1 MEDFVPIFAIF
12 AVFGTITAIIVGP
25 TYFKSRERR
34 EMQATV
40 RAAIDKGQPLPPEVI
55 DALSTE
61 ATRNIPSRTRDIRRG
76 VIWLAVGIGM
86 AAFSL
91 INDLRGFGGDDW
103 SDGGHTNFDGGLLGL
118 AAIPITIGLAFIVLS
133 FFNKN
138 KD

>member
-1 MEDFVPIFAIF
+1 MEDFIPLFAIF

-25 TYFKSRERR
+25 TYLKSKERQ

-55 DALSTE
+55 EALGRE
-61 ATRNIPSRTRDIRRG
+61 ATKNIPSRTRDIRRG
-76 VIWLAVGIGM
+76 IIWLAVGIGM

-91 INDLRGFGGDDW
+91 INDLRGFGDDW
-103 SDGGHTNFDGGLLGL
+103 NDGPNFDGGLLGM
-118 AAIPITIGLAFIVLS
+118 AAIPVTIGLAFIVLS

>member
-1 MEDFVPIFAIF
+1 MEDFIPIFAIF
-12 AVFGTITAIIVGP
+12 AVFGSITAIIVGP

-55 DALSTE
+55 EALSTE
-61 ATRNIPSRTRDIRRG
+61 ASKNIPSRTRDIRRG
-76 VIWLAVGIGM
+76 IIWLAVGIGM

-91 INDLRGFGGDDW
+91 INDLRGFGDDW
-103 SDGGHTNFDGGLLGL
+103 NDGPNFDGGLLGM
-118 AAIPITIGLAFIVLS
+118 AAIPVTIGLAYIVLS

-138 KD
+138 RD

>member
-12 AVFGTITAIIVGP
+12 AVFGSITAIVVGP
-25 TYFKSRERR
+25 SWLKSRERR

-55 DALSTE
+55 EALGTE
-61 ATRNIPSRTRDIRRG
+61 ASKCIPSRSRDIRRG
-76 VIWLAVGIGM
+76 IIWLAVGIGL
-86 AAFSL
+86 AAFGL
-91 INDLRGFGGDDW
+91 INDLTGNSDSWDHNGPDFG
-103 SDGGHTNFDGGLLGL
+103 GGLLGI
-118 AAIPITIGLAFIVLS
+118 AAIPVTIGLAFIVLS

>member
-1 MEDFVPIFAIF
+1 MEDFIPIFAIF
-12 AVFGTITAIIVGP
+12 AVFGSITAIVVGP

-55 DALSTE
+55 EALSTE
-61 ATRNIPSRTRDIRRG
+61 ATKNIPSRSRDIRKG
-76 VIWLAVGIGM
+76 IIWLAVGIGM

-91 INDLRGFGGDDW
+91 INELRGFGDGWETGD
-103 SDGGHTNFDGGLLGL
+103 GPNFDGGLLGL
-118 AAIPITIGLAFIVLS
+118 AAIPITIGLAHLVLS

>member
-1 MEDFVPIFAIF
+1 MEDFIPIFAIF
-12 AVFGTITAIIVGP
+12 AVFGSITAIIVGP
-25 TYFKSRERR
+25 SYLKSKERR

-61 ATRNIPSRTRDIRRG
+61 ATKNIPSRSRDIRRG
-76 VIWLAVGIGM
+76 IIWLAVGIGM

-91 INDLRGFGGDDW
+91 INEMLDLGDDW
-103 SDGGHTNFDGGLLGL
+103 NDGPNFDGSLLGL
-118 AAIPITIGLAFIVLS
+118 AAIPVTIGLAFIVLS

>member
-1 MEDFVPIFAIF
+1 MEDFIPIFAIF
-12 AVFGTITAIIVGP
+12 AVFGSITAIIVGP

-61 ATRNIPSRTRDIRRG
+61 ATKNIPSRSRDIRRG
-76 VIWLAVGIGM
+76 IIWLAVGIGM

-91 INDLRGFGGDDW
+91 INDLRGFGDDW
-103 SDGGHTNFDGGLLGL
+103 NDGPNFDGGLLGL
-118 AAIPITIGLAFIVLS
+118 AAIQITIGLAFIVLS

>member
-1 MEDFVPIFAIF
+1 MEDFIPLFAIF

-25 TYFKSRERR
+25 TYLKSKERQ

-61 ATRNIPSRTRDIRRG
+61 ATKNIPSRTRDIRRG
-76 VIWLAVGIGM
+76 IIWLAVGIGM

-91 INDLRGFGGDDW
+91 INDLRGFGDDW
-103 SDGGHTNFDGGLLGL
+103 NDGPNFDGGLLGM
-118 AAIPITIGLAFIVLS
+118 AAIPVTIGLAFIVLS